1 MNDVAENLL
10 SRGIFFLTCI
20 RSSET
25 VPPRSNAWRHGY
37 SGLGY
42 RPPHYKP
49 DMRDYNAYV
58 SIRSS
63 FFRSRRGRAALLY
76 GGIIGRL
83 ARSEVSN
90 EEVLRGP
97 SDDALLEGI
106 CLWDGKSPFAYW
118 DDYLTE
124 EEIDLICGVYHV
136 STGDEQVSMVSWWP
150 KPAAFSASG
159 LNIGWW
165 TTMWEIW
172 YQRRLQILETN
183 SGGLFTHTQWKHNLK
198 LERLAP
204 PYTTRLE
211 QTAEHI
217 LRVLRP

>member
-1 MNDVAENLL
+1 VENLL
-10 SRGIFFLTCI
+10 SRGISFLTCF

-25 VPPRSNAWRHGY
+25 VPRRANTRIRGY

-42 RPPHYKP
+42 RPPQYQP
-49 DMRDYNAYV
+49 DMRDYRSYV
-58 SIRSS
+58 SIRRR
-63 FFRSRRGRAALLY
+63 FFRSPRGRAALLY

-118 DDYLTE
+118 DDCLTE

-136 STGDEQVSMVSWWP
+136 STGVFFFFVFWRSLALTIAIQ
-150 KPAAFSASG
+150 ASATVTSSIANRRQLSPG
-159 LNIGWW
+159 GPGHRLS
-165 TTMWEIW
+165 
-172 YQRRLQILETN
+172 RRLELTLA
-183 SGGLFTHTQWKHNLK
+183 GGHPCGKAGTRNACTRWK
-198 LERLAP
+198 AD
-204 PYTTRLE
+204 
-211 QTAEHI
+211 
-217 LRVLRP
+217 LRFS